1 MNAAPAIVA
10 AACALA
16 AAGLLRGLDRGGGA
30 LLAQFT
36 TVVAL
41 LPLAVIAT
49 GVAAGSTVTPLL
61 ASGLTIAILARRR
74 EDLLHGECGLK
85 LLWVLGS
92 ALALSWAGRALI
104 VVATGTPYVM
114 EQWAVMKIEVDPT
127 FLWRTGLPLSL
138 LLGLVLLGG
147 APFHFWA
154 ADVFQGARP
163 WLAPLAVAALQVSG
177 AGWLTLRL
185 SGIGTYPRAAEL
197 AALLLGAAALVG
209 LLVGAVT
216 LAAQR
221 RPERRVG
228 TLASINGALAVALIA
243 AHGAGGAG
251 PELRAWAVHLVIALT
266 GAGALSRF
274 VPVSG
279 GPVGAAPVLFR
290 RHPWSG
296 LAGLYALF
304 SLAGVPG
311 TPGAWVWLSTGR
323 ALAAHGHTWLLISAG
338 VAWLVVFSVVVRE
351 LRAAF
356 GVRVETAAPEA
367 RVPRLARAALWV
379 SAAGLVG
386 LMLARG

>member
-10 AACALA
+10 VIGGLA
-16 AAGLLRGLDRGGGA
+16 AAALLRGLDRGGGT
-30 LLAQFT
+30 LLAQVT
-36 TVVAL
+36 TLVAL

-49 GVAAGSTVTPLL
+49 GVATGSPVAPLL
-61 ASGLTIAILARRR
+61 ASGLAIAILARRR
-74 EDLLHGECGLK
+74 GDLLHGECALK

-104 VVATGTPYVM
+104 VVATGTPYVV
-114 EQWAVMKIEVDPT
+114 EQWAVMKIEVDPA

-163 WLAPLAVAALQVSG
+163 GLAPLAVAALQVSG
-177 AGWLTLRL
+177 AGWLNLRL
-185 SGIGTYPRAAEL
+185 AGIGSYPRAAEL
-197 AALLLGAAALVG
+197 AAPLLGAAALVG

-221 RPERRVG
+221 RPERRIG
-228 TLASINGALAVALIA
+228 TLASINGALTVALIA
-243 AHGAGGAG
+243 ARGAEGAG
-251 PELRAWAVHLVIALT
+251 PELRAWAVHLVLALT

-279 GPVGAAPVLFR
+279 GPAGAPVLFR

-311 TPGAWVWLSTGR
+311 TPGAWVWLAVGR
-323 ALAAHGHTWLLISAG
+323 ALAASGHTWLLIAAA

-356 GVRVETAAPEA
+356 GVRVKTAPPEA
-367 RVPRLARAALWV
+367 PVPRLARAALWV